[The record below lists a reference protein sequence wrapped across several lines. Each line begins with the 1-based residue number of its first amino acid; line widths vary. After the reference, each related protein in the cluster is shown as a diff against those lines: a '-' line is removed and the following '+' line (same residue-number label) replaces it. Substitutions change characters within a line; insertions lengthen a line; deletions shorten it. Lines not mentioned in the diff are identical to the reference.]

1 MFINNI
7 SASKSDI
14 IDQCLWK
21 YNLKYILKIPGF
33 GSKNEDSLNFGSF
46 IHKVFELGYKDN
58 DIKQLIKLA
67 EQERSTYKV
76 QFQMNDRITKCI
88 ENFVMWNQKL
98 GETVSTEQMVTIPM
112 DKENDIN
119 FVGVIDRV
127 VKGTNGGYLVIDY
140 KTSKK
145 EKSKKDLLQDKQLM
159 GYAFAINQ
167 MYGVD
172 FPQIW
177 CGHYYPLTNNF
188 VTVQFSKLQIWHW
201 KKKEIEKVWRIRKK
215 KKDEFP
221 AQENVF
227 CDWCEFKPVCEK
239 FCSKEEVKTRLEEQ
253 IRLKESKQEDS
264 GVTLIQSPDAES
276 KNTEVDNSP
285 NQIV

>member
-33 GSKNEDSLNFGSF
+33 GSKNEESLNFGSF

-58 DIKQLIKLA
+58 DVKQLMKLA

-76 QFQMNDRITKCI
+76 QFQMNDKILRCV
-88 ENFVMWNQKL
+88 ENFVLWNQKL
-98 GETVSTEQMVTIPM
+98 GETVATEQMVTVPL
-112 DKENDIN
+112 DKEHDIN

-127 VKGTNGGYLVIDY
+127 VKGTDGGYLVIDY

-159 GYAFAINQ
+159 GYAYAINQ
-167 MYGVD
+167 LYNVD
-172 FPQIW
+172 FSNIW
-177 CGHYYPLTNNF
+177 CGHYYPVTNTFNVVKF
-188 VTVQFSKLQIWHW
+188 TKLQIWNW
-201 KKKEIEKVWRIRKK
+201 KKKELEKVWRIRKK

-221 AQENVF
+221 PQENIF
-227 CDWCEFKPVCEK
+227 CDWCEFKPVCER
-239 FCSKEEVKTRLEEQ
+239 FNSKEDVCKRLEEQ
-253 IRLKESKQEDS
+253 VKLKESTSTSKSLVPDVPLEQKEENNVS
-264 GVTLIQSPDAES
+264 EEVTKEG
-276 KNTEVDNSP
+276 
-285 NQIV
+285 